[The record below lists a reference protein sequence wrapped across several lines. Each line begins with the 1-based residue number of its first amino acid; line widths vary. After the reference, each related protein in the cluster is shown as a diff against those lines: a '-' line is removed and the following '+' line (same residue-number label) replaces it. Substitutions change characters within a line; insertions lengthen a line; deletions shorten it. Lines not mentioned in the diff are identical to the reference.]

1 MITGKPFSEA
11 LILASANPQF
21 DKRLFIEFPRKIQVQ
36 NMLCTKM
43 VLFNIQ
49 DNICAQLVLTL
60 YFLGNS
66 MNNLS
71 LYCGLTDSKMR
82 ASDTDLPVTQN
93 IGVTDSGHLWN
104 FFVRGP

>member
-49 DNICAQLVLTL
+49 DNICAQVVNL
-60 YFLGNS
+60 YFSWNS
-66 MNNLS
+66 MHNLS
-71 LYCGLTDSKMR
+71 SYFGLTDARMR
-82 ASDTDLPVTQN
+82 ASEKD
-93 IGVTDSGHLWN
+93 
-104 FFVRGP
+104 